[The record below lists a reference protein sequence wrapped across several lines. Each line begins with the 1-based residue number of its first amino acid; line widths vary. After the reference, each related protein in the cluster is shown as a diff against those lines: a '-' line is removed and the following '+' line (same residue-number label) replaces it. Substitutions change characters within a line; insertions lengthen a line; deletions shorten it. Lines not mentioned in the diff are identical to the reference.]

1 MNEMKAEFSLRG
13 GMAARNEF
21 SSLVDVLR
29 RRAAEQPDDAA
40 YIFLPDRGAERLSLS
55 FAELYARA
63 QAVAVSL
70 AERGQKGDRAVLL
83 FSPGLDF
90 IVAFFACLL
99 AGVIA
104 VPLMVPR
111 RASSRDASAAI
122 LSDCSPRFAMTRR
135 DLLTAARP
143 ELKDRFDTAQLDWV
157 FVDSCSAGPG
167 ELLAPL
173 ALPAREDIALLQYT
187 SGSTSSPKG
196 VIVSHGN
203 LIENSE
209 MIRIALGNTRNSTH
223 VSWVPL
229 YHDMGLIL
237 NALQS
242 LYVGALCVLMA
253 PVSFMQRPLSW
264 LRAIHD
270 YRAEVAG
277 GPNFAFDLCVR
288 RHRPEEI
295 HGIDLSCWKVALN
308 GAEPVRASTIDRFA
322 STFAPYGFDAKSIHP
337 AYGMAEATLLISAGR
352 RGTGPV
358 TRRIDREALQRNQ
371 IVAPGQTPD
380 AQTLVG
386 CGRQLVGERLAI
398 VDPETRMPLGP
409 GLVGEVWVA
418 GPHVA
423 QGYWRNPEAT
433 ASVFRAQTAS
443 GDARYWLRTGD
454 LGFLDEDGELYITGR
469 IKDLIII
476 RGINHYPQDIEE
488 TVQDCHAALRRHCG
502 AAFGVPGHNNEE
514 QLVLVQEVERTFRR
528 QIAIEEIIAS
538 IREAITREH
547 EIAAREIVLIRT
559 GACPRRPA
567 ARSSAVSR
575 GKCFWPARSRSFR
588 APRLSSRCGTAYG
601 GICSTPLPAA

>member
-1 MNEMKAEFSLRG
+1 MNETKART
-13 GMAARNEF
+13 EF

-29 RRAAEQPDDAA
+29 HRAAEQPDDPA

-55 FAELYARA
+55 FAELYAKA
-63 QAVAVSL
+63 LLVAAKL
-70 AERGQKGDRAVLL
+70 AERGQKGDRAILL

-122 LSDCSPRFAMTRR
+122 LADCSPRFAMTRR
-135 DLLTAARP
+135 DLLTDARP
-143 ELKDRFDTAQLDWV
+143 ELMDRFGTGQLDWV
-157 FVDSCSAGPG
+157 FVDSCSAGSG
-167 ELLAPL
+167 ELQSQLPL
-173 ALPAREDIALLQYT
+173 PVREDIALLQYT

-242 LYVGALCVLMA
+242 LYIGALCVLMA

-270 YRAEVAG
+270 YRAEVAS

-295 HGIDLSCWKVALN
+295 HGIDLSCWKAALN

-352 RGTGPV
+352 LGTGPI
-358 TRRIDREALQRNQ
+358 TRGIDRDALQRNQ
-371 IVAPGQTPD
+371 IVAPAQADD
-380 AQTLVG
+380 AQILVG

-433 ASVFRAQTAS
+433 ASVFRARTAS
-443 GDARYWLRTGD
+443 GGAQYWLRTGD

-488 TVQDCHAALRRHCG
+488 TVQDCHGALRRNCG
-502 AAFGVPGHNNEE
+502 AAFSVPDNNDEE

-528 QIAIEEIIAS
+528 QIAIEEIVAS
-538 IREAITREH
+538 VREAITREH
-547 EIAAREIVLIRT
+547 QIAAREIVLIRT
-559 GACPRRPA
+559 GSLPKTTSGKIQRRLTRQMFLA
-567 ARSSAVSR
+567 
-575 GKCFWPARSRSFR
+575 GT
-588 APRLSSRCGTAYG
+588 LSVV
-601 GICSTPLPAA
+601 

>member
-1 MNEMKAEFSLRG
+1 MTAEVSPQAER
-13 GMAARNEF
+13 APQTEF
-21 SSLVDVLR
+21 GSFVDVLR
-29 RRAAEQPDDAA
+29 HWAAEQPNDPA
-40 YIFLPDRGAERLSLS
+40 YIFLPDRGAERPSLS

-63 QAVAVSL
+63 RGVAVSL

-104 VPLMVPR
+104 VPMMVPR
-111 RASSRDASAAI
+111 RSNSRDASAAI
-122 LSDCSPRFAMTRR
+122 LADCSPRFAMTRR
-135 DLLTAARP
+135 DLLTDARP
-143 ELKDRFDTAQLDWV
+143 DLMERFATGQLDWV
-157 FVDSCSAGPG
+157 FVDTCGAGSA
-167 ELLAPL
+167 EVQTPL
-173 ALPAREDIALLQYT
+173 PLPAREDVAFLQYT
-187 SGSTSSPKG
+187 SGSTSAPKG

-209 MIRIALGNTRNSTH
+209 MIRIAFGNTRKSTH

-237 NALQS
+237 NVLQS

-295 HGIDLSCWKVALN
+295 KGIDLSCWNVAFN
-308 GAEPVRASTIDRFA
+308 GAEPVRANTIDRFA
-322 STFAPYGFDAKSIHP
+322 STFAPYGFDAESIRP
-337 AYGMAEATLLISAGR
+337 AYGMAEATLLISTGQ

-358 TRRIDREALQRNQ
+358 TRRVSRDALQGNQ
-371 IVAPGQTPD
+371 IVAPVQAQD
-380 AQTLVG
+380 AQIFVG

-398 VDPETRMPLGP
+398 VDPETRMPLQP
-409 GLVGEVWVA
+409 GVVGEVWVG
-418 GPHVA
+418 GPNVA

-433 ASVFRAQTAS
+433 ASVFRARPAAGGAQ
-443 GDARYWLRTGD
+443 YWLRTGD
-454 LGFLDEDGELYITGR
+454 LGFLDENGELYITGR

-502 AAFGVPGHNNEE
+502 AAFGVPDHNDEE
-514 QLVLVQEVERTFRR
+514 QLVAVQEVERTFRR
-528 QIAIEEIIAS
+528 QIAIEEIVVS
-538 IREAITREH
+538 VREAVTREH

-559 GACPRRPA
+559 GSLPKTTSGKIQRSL
-567 ARSSAVSR
+567 ARQMFLA
-575 GKCFWPARSRSFR
+575 
-588 APRLSSRCGTAYG
+588 GTLA
-601 GICSTPLPAA
+601 LV

>member
-1 MNEMKAEFSLRG
+1 M
-13 GMAARNEF
+13 NEF

-29 RRAAEQPDDAA
+29 HRAAEQPNDPA
-40 YIFLPDRGAERLSLS
+40 YIFLPDRGAERVSLS
-55 FAELYARA
+55 FAELYACAR
-63 QAVAVSL
+63 AVAARL

-99 AGVIA
+99 AEVIA

-122 LSDCSPRFAMTRR
+122 LADCSPRFAMTRS

-143 ELKDRFDTAQLDWV
+143 ELMERFGIGQLDWV
-157 FVDSCSAGPG
+157 FVDCCKRVSA
-167 ELLAPL
+167 ELQAPIP
-173 ALPAREDIALLQYT
+173 LPAREDIALLQYT
-187 SGSTSSPKG
+187 SGSTWSPKG

-209 MIRIALGNTRNSTH
+209 MIRIALGNTRDSTH

-237 NALQS
+237 NVLQS
-242 LYVGALCVLMA
+242 LYVGALCVLLA

-277 GPNFAFDLCVR
+277 GPNFAFDLCVS
-288 RHRPEEI
+288 RHRPEEML
-295 HGIDLSCWKVALN
+295 GIDLSCWKVALN
-308 GAEPVRASTIDRFA
+308 GAEPIRSATIDRFA

-337 AYGMAEATLLISAGR
+337 AYGMAEATLLVSAGP
-352 RGTGPV
+352 RGTGPI
-358 TRRIDREALQRNQ
+358 TRRIDRDALQRNQ
-371 IVAPGQTPD
+371 IVAPAEAQD
-380 AQTLVG
+380 AQILVG

-398 VDPETRMPLGP
+398 VDPETRMSQGP
-409 GLVGEVWVA
+409 GLLGEVWVA

-433 ASVFRAQTAS
+433 AAAFRARTAS
-443 GDARYWLRTGD
+443 GDAQSWLRTGD
-454 LGFLDEDGELYITGR
+454 LGFLDENGELYITGR

-502 AAFGVPGHNNEE
+502 AAFSVPDHDGEE
-514 QLVLVQEVERTFRR
+514 QLVLVQEVERTFRG
-528 QIAIEEIIAS
+528 QIAVEEIIAA

-559 GACPRRPA
+559 GSLPKTTSGKIQRRLTRQMFLA
-567 ARSSAVSR
+567 
-575 GKCFWPARSRSFR
+575 GT
-588 APRLSSRCGTAYG
+588 LS
-601 GICSTPLPAA
+601 LL

>member
-1 MNEMKAEFSLRG
+1 MNETKARS
-13 GMAARNEF
+13 EF

-29 RRAAEQPDDAA
+29 CRAAEQPNDPA

-63 QAVAVSL
+63 RAVAVSL
-70 AERGQKGDRAVLL
+70 ADRGQKGDRAVLL

-122 LSDCSPRFAMTRR
+122 LADCAPRFAMTRR
-135 DLLTAARP
+135 DLVTEARP
-143 ELKDRFDTAQLDWV
+143 ELLERFGIGQLDWV
-157 FVDSCSAGPG
+157 FVGCCRPVSA
-167 ELLAPL
+167 ELQVPL
-173 ALPAREDIALLQYT
+173 PLPAREDIALLQYT

-196 VIVSHGN
+196 VVVSHGN

-209 MIRIALGNTRNSTH
+209 MIRIALGNTRSSTH

-237 NALQS
+237 NVLQS
-242 LYVGALCVLMA
+242 LYVGAPCVLLA

-308 GAEPVRASTIDRFA
+308 GAEPIRATTIDRFA
-322 STFAPYGFDAKSIHP
+322 ATFAPYGFGAKSIHP

-352 RGTGPV
+352 RGTGPI
-358 TRRIDREALQRNQ
+358 TRRIDRDALQRNQ
-371 IVAPGQTPD
+371 IVAPAKAQD
-380 AQTLVG
+380 AQILVG

-398 VDPETRMPLGP
+398 VDPETRTSRGP
-409 GLVGEVWVA
+409 GLLGEVWVA

-433 ASVFRAQTAS
+433 ASAFRARTAS
-443 GDARYWLRTGD
+443 GDAQSWLRTGD
-454 LGFLDEDGELYITGR
+454 LGFLDENGELYITGR

-502 AAFGVPGHNNEE
+502 AAFSVPDHNGEE
-514 QLVLVQEVERTFRR
+514 QLVLVQEVERTFRLR
-528 QIAIEEIIAS
+528 IATEDIIAA

-559 GACPRRPA
+559 GSLPKTTSGKIQRRLT
-567 ARSSAVSR
+567 RQMFLT
-575 GKCFWPARSRSFR
+575 GT
-588 APRLSSRCGTAYG
+588 LS
-601 GICSTPLPAA
+601 LV

>member
-1 MNEMKAEFSLRG
+1 MNETKART
-13 GMAARNEF
+13 EF

-29 RRAAEQPDDAA
+29 HRAAEQPNDPA
-40 YIFLPDRGAERLSLS
+40 YIFLPDRGAERLCLS

-63 QAVAVSL
+63 RVVAVSL

-122 LSDCSPRFAMTRR
+122 LADCSPHFAMTRR
-135 DLLTAARP
+135 DLLTDARP
-143 ELKDRFDTAQLDWV
+143 ELMDRFGTWQLDWI
-157 FVDSCSAGPG
+157 FVDSCSAGSG
-167 ELLAPL
+167 KLQSQLPL
-173 ALPAREDIALLQYT
+173 PVREDIALLQYT

-242 LYVGALCVLMA
+242 LYIGALCVLMA

-277 GPNFAFDLCVR
+277 GPNFAIDLCVR

-308 GAEPVRASTIDRFA
+308 GAEPVRASTMDRFA

-352 RGTGPV
+352 RGTGPI
-358 TRRIDREALQRNQ
+358 TRWIDREALQRNQ
-371 IVAPGQTPD
+371 IVAAAQAHD
-380 AQTLVG
+380 AQILVG

-423 QGYWRNPEAT
+423 QGYWYNPEAT
-433 ASVFRAQTAS
+433 AAVFRARMAS
-443 GDARYWLRTGD
+443 GGAQYWLRTGD
-454 LGFLDEDGELYITGR
+454 LGFLDEGGELYITGR

-502 AAFGVPGHNNEE
+502 AAFSVLDHNNEE
-514 QLVLVQEVERTFRR
+514 QLVLVQEVERTSRR
-528 QIAIEEIIAS
+528 QVAIEEIIAS

-559 GACPRRPA
+559 GSLPKTTSGKIQRRL
-567 ARSSAVSR
+567 ARQMFLA
-575 GKCFWPARSRSFR
+575 GT
-588 APRLSSRCGTAYG
+588 LSHV
-601 GICSTPLPAA
+601 

>member
-1 MNEMKAEFSLRG
+1 VNETTAEFPPRADP
-13 GMAARNEF
+13 AAQIEF

-29 RRAAEQPDDAA
+29 HWAAEQPNGPA
-40 YIFLPDRGAERLSLS
+40 YIFLPDRGGARLSLS
-55 FAELYARA
+55 FAELHARA
-63 QAVAVSL
+63 RAVAASL
-70 AERGQKGDRAVLL
+70 VRRGQRGDRAVLL

-111 RASSRDASAAI
+111 RTSSRDACAAI
-122 LSDCSPRFAMTRR
+122 LADCSPRFAMTRR
-135 DLLTAARP
+135 DLLTDVRP
-143 ELKDRFDTAQLDWV
+143 DLTERFRAGQLDWV
-157 FVDSCSAGPG
+157 FVDSWIAGSEQPQI
-167 ELLAPL
+167 PL
-173 ALPAREDIALLQYT
+173 PLPAPDDVAFLQYT
-187 SGSTSSPKG
+187 SGSTSAPKG

-209 MIRIALGNTRNSTH
+209 MIRIAFGNTRKSTH
-223 VSWVPL
+223 VCWVPL

-237 NALQS
+237 NVLQS
-242 LYVGALCVLMA
+242 LYLGALCVLMA

-270 YRAEVAG
+270 YRGEVAG

-295 HGIDLSCWKVALN
+295 QGIDLSCWKVAFN
-308 GAEPVRASTIDRFA
+308 GAEPVRANTIGRFA
-322 STFAPYGFDAKSIHP
+322 ATFAPYGFDAKSIQP

-352 RGTGPV
+352 RGIGPV
-358 TRRIDREALQRNQ
+358 TRRIDRAALQRNQ
-371 IVAPGQTPD
+371 IVAPGQAQGQEQD

-386 CGRQLVGERLAI
+386 CGRQLAGERLAI

-409 GLVGEVWVA
+409 GVVGEIWVA

-423 QGYWRNPEAT
+423 QGYWRNPEGT
-433 ASVFRAQTAS
+433 GSVFRVRTAS
-443 GDARYWLRTGD
+443 GGARCWLRTGD
-454 LGFLDEDGELYITGR
+454 LGFLDEDRELYITGR

-502 AAFGVPGHNNEE
+502 AAFSVPGHNDEE
-514 QLVLVQEVERTFRR
+514 QLVVVQEVERTFRR
-528 QIAIEEIIAS
+528 EIAIEEIVAS
-538 IREAITREH
+538 TREAITREH
-547 EIAAREIVLIRT
+547 EVAARDIVLIRT
-559 GACPRRPA
+559 GSLPKTT
-567 ARSSAVSR
+567 S
-575 GKCFWPARSRSFR
+575 GKIQRTLTRQMFLA
-588 APRLSSRCGTAYG
+588 GTLTLA
-601 GICSTPLPAA
+601 

>member
-1 MNEMKAEFSLRG
+1 
-13 GMAARNEF
+13 
-21 SSLVDVLR
+21 
-29 RRAAEQPDDAA
+29 
-40 YIFLPDRGAERLSLS
+40 
-55 FAELYARA
+55 
-63 QAVAVSL
+63 
-70 AERGQKGDRAVLL
+70 
-83 FSPGLDF
+83 
-90 IVAFFACLL
+90 
-99 AGVIA
+99 
-104 VPLMVPR
+104 
-111 RASSRDASAAI
+111 
-122 LSDCSPRFAMTRR
+122 
-135 DLLTAARP
+135 
-143 ELKDRFDTAQLDWV
+143 
-157 FVDSCSAGPG
+157 
-167 ELLAPL
+167 
-173 ALPAREDIALLQYT
+173 
-187 SGSTSSPKG
+187 
-196 VIVSHGN
+196 
-203 LIENSE
+203 

-242 LYVGALCVLMA
+242 LYIGALCVLLA

-277 GPNFAFDLCVR
+277 GPNFAFDLCVK
-288 RHRPEEI
+288 RHRPEEL

-322 STFAPYGFDAKSIHP
+322 STFAPYGFDAKSIYP

-358 TRRIDREALQRNQ
+358 TRRIDREALQRKQ
-371 IVAPGQTPD
+371 VVAPARAQD
-380 AQTLVG
+380 AQILVG

-423 QGYWRNPEAT
+423 QGYWRNPEAA
-433 ASVFRAQTAS
+433 ASVFTARTAS
-443 GDARYWLRTGD
+443 GAAQYWLRTGD

-488 TVQDCHAALRRHCG
+488 TVQDSHAALRRHCG
-502 AAFGVPGHNNEE
+502 AAFSVPGHNDEE

-559 GACPRRPA
+559 GSLPKTTSGKIQRRLTRQMFLA
-567 ARSSAVSR
+567 
-575 GKCFWPARSRSFR
+575 GT
-588 APRLSSRCGTAYG
+588 LS
-601 GICSTPLPAA
+601 LV

>member
-1 MNEMKAEFSLRG
+1 MNETKADFPPRI
-13 GMAARNEF
+13 EF
-21 SSLVDVLR
+21 SSLVDVLQH
-29 RRAAEQPDDAA
+29 RAAEQPNDLA

-55 FAELYARA
+55 FSELYARA
-63 QAVAVSL
+63 LAVAVSL

-104 VPLMVPR
+104 VPMMVPR
-111 RASSRDASAAI
+111 RASSRDASTAI
-122 LSDCSPRFAMTRR
+122 LADCSARFAMTRR
-135 DLLTAARP
+135 DLLTDSRP
-143 ELKDRFDTAQLDWV
+143 ELSERFGTGKLDWV
-157 FVDSCSAGPG
+157 FVDSCSAASG
-167 ELLAPL
+167 ELQAPL
-173 ALPAREDIALLQYT
+173 PLPTREDIALLQYT

-242 LYVGALCVLMA
+242 LYVGALCVLLA

-295 HGIDLSCWKVALN
+295 RGIDLSCWKVALN

-358 TRRIDREALQRNQ
+358 TRCLDRDALQRNQ
-371 IVAPGQTPD
+371 MVAPPQAQD
-380 AQTLVG
+380 AQILVG

-398 VDPETRMPLGP
+398 VDPETRMPQGP

-433 ASVFRAQTAS
+433 ASVFGVQTAS
-443 GDARYWLRTGD
+443 GGARYWMRTGD

-488 TVQDCHAALRRHCG
+488 TAQDCHPALRRHCG
-502 AAFGVPGHNNEE
+502 AAFSVPDHNDEE
-514 QLVLVQEVERTFRR
+514 QLVVVQEVERTFRR
-528 QIAIEEIIAS
+528 QIAIDEIIAS

-547 EIAAREIVLIRT
+547 EIAARDIVLIRT
-559 GACPRRPA
+559 GGLPKTTSGKIQRRL
-567 ARSSAVSR
+567 ARQMFLA
-575 GKCFWPARSRSFR
+575 GT
-588 APRLSSRCGTAYG
+588 LS
-601 GICSTPLPAA
+601 LV

>member
-1 MNEMKAEFSLRG
+1 MNETTAEFSPQP
-13 GMAARNEF
+13 ARSEF
-21 SSLVDVLR
+21 ASLVDVLH
-29 RRAAEQPDDAA
+29 RRAAEQPNNPA
-40 YIFLPDRGAERLSLS
+40 YIFLPDRGAERFSLS

-63 QAVAVSL
+63 RVVAASL

-99 AGVIA
+99 ASVIA

-122 LSDCSPRFAMTRR
+122 LADCSPRFAVTRR
-135 DLLTAARP
+135 DLLTEARP
-143 ELKDRFDTAQLDWV
+143 DLTERFGTGQLDWV
-157 FVDSCSAGPG
+157 FVDSCSAACG
-167 ELLAPL
+167 EPQTPL
-173 ALPAREDIALLQYT
+173 PPPARDDIAFLQYT
-187 SGSTSSPKG
+187 SGSTSAPKG

-209 MIRIALGNTRNSTH
+209 MIRIAFGNTRKSTH

-242 LYVGALCVLMA
+242 LYVGAPCVLMA

-295 HGIDLSCWKVALN
+295 QGIDLSCWKVALN

-322 STFAPYGFDAKSIHP
+322 STFAPYGFDAKSIQP
-337 AYGMAEATLLISAGR
+337 AYGMAEATLLISAGQ

-358 TRRIDREALQRNQ
+358 TRWIDRDALQRNQ
-371 IVAPGQTPD
+371 IVAPARAQD
-380 AQTLVG
+380 AQILVG
-386 CGRQLVGERLAI
+386 CGRQLVGESLAI

-409 GLVGEVWVA
+409 RVVGEVWLA

-433 ASVFRAQTAS
+433 ASVFRVRLAS
-443 GDARYWLRTGD
+443 GGARCWLRTGD

-502 AAFGVPGHNNEE
+502 AAFSVPDHNDEE
-514 QLVLVQEVERTFRR
+514 QLVVVQEVERTFRR

-559 GACPRRPA
+559 GSLPKTTSGKIQRRL
-567 ARSSAVSR
+567 ARQMFLA
-575 GKCFWPARSRSFR
+575 
-588 APRLSSRCGTAYG
+588 GT
-601 GICSTPLPAA
+601 LLVV

>member
-1 MNEMKAEFSLRG
+1 MSETKAK
-13 GMAARNEF
+13 ARTEF

-29 RRAAEQPDDAA
+29 YRATEQPNDPA

-55 FAELYARA
+55 FAELYTRAR
-63 QAVAVSL
+63 AVAVSL
-70 AERGQKGDRAVLL
+70 ADRGQKGDRAVLL

-104 VPLMVPR
+104 VPMMIPR

-122 LSDCSPRFAMTRR
+122 LADCSPCFAMTRR
-135 DLLTAARP
+135 DLVTDARP
-143 ELKDRFDTAQLDWV
+143 ELMERFGIGRLDWV
-157 FVDSCSAGPG
+157 FVDCRRPVSA
-167 ELLAPL
+167 ELRAPL
-173 ALPAREDIALLQYT
+173 PLPAREDIALLQYT

-196 VIVSHGN
+196 VMVSHRN

-237 NALQS
+237 NVLQS
-242 LYVGALCVLMA
+242 FYVGALCVLLA

-308 GAEPVRASTIDRFA
+308 GAEPIRASTIDRFA
-322 STFAPYGFDAKSIHP
+322 ATFAPYGFDAKSIHP

-352 RGTGPV
+352 RGTGPI

-371 IVAPGQTPD
+371 IVAPAKAQD
-380 AQTLVG
+380 AQILVG

-398 VDPETRMPLGP
+398 VDPETRTSRGP
-409 GLVGEVWVA
+409 GLLGEVWVA

-433 ASVFRAQTAS
+433 AAVFRVQMAS
-443 GDARYWLRTGD
+443 GGARCWFRTGD

-488 TVQDCHAALRRHCG
+488 TVQDCHTALRRHCG
-502 AAFGVPGHNNEE
+502 AAFSVPDHNDEE

-528 QIAIEEIIAS
+528 QIAVEEIIAA
-538 IREAITREH
+538 IREAISREH

-559 GACPRRPA
+559 GSLPKTSSGKIQRRLTRQMFLA
-567 ARSSAVSR
+567 
-575 GKCFWPARSRSFR
+575 GT
-588 APRLSSRCGTAYG
+588 LS
-601 GICSTPLPAA
+601 LV

>member
-1 MNEMKAEFSLRG
+1 MNKPNAEFSPQAG
-13 GMAARNEF
+13 PAARTEF
-21 SSLVDVLR
+21 SSLVEVLQ
-29 RRAAEQPDDAA
+29 RRAAEQPNDPA
-40 YIFLPDRGAERLSLS
+40 YIFLPDRGAERPCLS
-55 FAELYARA
+55 FAELDARA
-63 QAVAVSL
+63 RAVAASL

-122 LSDCSPRFAMTRR
+122 LADCSPRFAMTRS
-135 DLLTAARP
+135 DLLTDARP
-143 ELKDRFDTAQLDWV
+143 DLTERFGTGQLDWV
-157 FVDSCSAGPG
+157 FVDSCSAGSG
-167 ELLAPL
+167 EPQT
-173 ALPAREDIALLQYT
+173 LPAPPGREDIALLQYT

-209 MIRIALGNTRNSTH
+209 MIRIAFGNTRKSTH

-237 NALQS
+237 NVLQS
-242 LYVGALCVLMA
+242 LHIGALCVLMA

-277 GPNFAFDLCVR
+277 GPNFCFDLCVR
-288 RHRPEEI
+288 RHRPEEM

-308 GAEPVRASTIDRFA
+308 GAEPVRANTIDRFA
-322 STFAPYGFDAKSIHP
+322 STFAPYGFDGKSIHP

-358 TRRIDREALQRNQ
+358 TRAVDRDALQRNQ
-371 IVAPGQTPD
+371 MVPP
-380 AQTLVG
+380 AQAQEAQILVG
-386 CGRQLVGERLAI
+386 CGRRLVGERLAI

-433 ASVFRAQTAS
+433 ASGFRARTAS
-443 GDARYWLRTGD
+443 GGAQYWLRTGD

-488 TVQDCHAALRRHCG
+488 TVQDCHAALRRDCG
-502 AAFGVPGHNNEE
+502 AAFSVPGQNDEE

-528 QIAIEEIIAS
+528 QIATEEIIAS
-538 IREAITREH
+538 ILEAITREH

-559 GACPRRPA
+559 GSLPKTTSGKIQRGL
-567 ARSSAVSR
+567 ARQMFLA
-575 GKCFWPARSRSFR
+575 GT
-588 APRLSSRCGTAYG
+588 LS
-601 GICSTPLPAA
+601 LV